1 MIPAVGID
9 VIYKNH
15 IGKINF
21 VDDCYVTICIREFE
35 ERNRNVC
42 IVVHRENYKEIQ
54 LLKESQK

>member
-21 VDDCYVTICIREFE
+21 VDDRYLTICIREFE

>member
-21 VDDCYVTICIREFE
+21 VDDHYLTICICEFE
-35 ERNRNVC
+35 ERSRNVC